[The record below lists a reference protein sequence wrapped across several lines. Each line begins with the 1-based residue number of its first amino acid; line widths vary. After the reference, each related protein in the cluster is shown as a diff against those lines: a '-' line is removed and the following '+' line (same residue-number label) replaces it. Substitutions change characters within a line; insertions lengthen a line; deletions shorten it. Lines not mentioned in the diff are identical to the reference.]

1 MKKIVIILFALVLI
15 ISGCSSDYENTL
27 TLKNLASGT
36 VYLNFRGEITSVP
49 AGKTVILSK
58 LPKGR
63 YEYETTYSVPA
74 GVTNSTAVGDVSGE
88 MLFKAGTKV
97 LILYSS
103 TFSEDTYTIY
113 ATKTSNED
121 LDKKDNPLFP

>member
-1 MKKIVIILFALVLI
+1 MNKIFAFLFVSVLLL
-15 ISGCSSDYENTL
+15 SGCSADYENTL

-36 VYLNFRGEITSVP
+36 IYLNFRGEITTVP
-49 AGKTVILSK
+49 AGKTVVLSK

-63 YEYETTYSVPA
+63 FEYETTYSIPA

-88 MLFKAGTKV
+88 LIFKAGTKT

-103 TFSEDTYTIY
+103 TISEDTYTIF
-113 ATKTSNED
+113 ATKTTSDD
-121 LDKKDNPLFP
+121 LDDKGNPLFP

>member
-1 MKKIVIILFALVLI
+1 MKKIFIILFGAVLI
-15 ISGCSSDYENTL
+15 FSGCSADYENTL
-27 TLKNLASGT
+27 TIKNLASGSI
-36 VYLNFRGEITSVP
+36 YLNFRGEVTTVP

-63 YEYETTYSVPA
+63 YEYETTYSIPA

-88 MLFKAGTKV
+88 MIFKAGTKI

-103 TFSEDTYTIY
+103 TFLEETYTVY
-113 ATKTSNED
+113 ATKTSSEN
-121 LDKKDNPLFP
+121 LDDKDNPLFP